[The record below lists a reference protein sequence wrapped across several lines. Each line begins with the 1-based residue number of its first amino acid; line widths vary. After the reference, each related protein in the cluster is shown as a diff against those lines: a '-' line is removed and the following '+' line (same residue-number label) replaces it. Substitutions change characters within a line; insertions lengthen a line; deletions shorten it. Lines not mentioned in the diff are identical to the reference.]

1 MPSRSNKHIK
11 KFNQLVEVYEPNG
24 IDPMER
30 VASRETESLEI
41 RQAELSDY
49 RSQVVELGAADFFNA
64 ERTAEIEETD
74 SLPEP
79 ASVAQSQREEMLDRL
94 DLIDEALEEAIEG
107 GEVLDTSDGL
117 DL

>member
-11 KFNQLVEVYEPNG
+11 KFNQLVEVYEPDG
-24 IDPMER
+24 IDPLDK
-30 VASRETESLEI
+30 VTSQETEYLEN
-41 RQAELSDY
+41 RQAELSGY
-49 RSQVVELGAADFFNA
+49 RPQVAELGAADFFDA
-64 ERTAEIEETD
+64 DRKAEISETD
-74 SLPEP
+74 SMPDP

-94 DLIDEALEEAIEG
+94 DLIEEALEETIEN